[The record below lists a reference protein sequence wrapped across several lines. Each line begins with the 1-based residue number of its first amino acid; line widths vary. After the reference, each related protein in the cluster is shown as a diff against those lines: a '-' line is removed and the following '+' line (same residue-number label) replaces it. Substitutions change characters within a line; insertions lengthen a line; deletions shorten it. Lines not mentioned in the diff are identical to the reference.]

1 MVLEA
6 QEGNPVPRIV
16 QWQDKVDLPKL
27 YREGCQSLPR
37 MLMLDMEQLEEYD
50 KWFAYYDDRMYFPYA
65 HKIWQ
70 YTSTGRVSGIA
81 GDVDLNISFEELKDE

>member
-37 MLMLDMEQLEEYD
+37 MLMLDMETGMDFFYPDFLFHPVLLVSREAMEVICLYEEGMA
-50 KWFAYYDDRMYFPYA
+50 F
-65 HKIWQ
+65 
-70 YTSTGRVSGIA
+70 
-81 GDVDLNISFEELKDE
+81 